1 MTGGTIEWT
10 DRSDWNP
17 IRGCTRKT
25 EACVNCYA
33 EIMAARFSKPRQ
45 WGEGYASI
53 VQTPSGPDHR
63 WTGKVELIEER
74 LTIPLKWKKPAR
86 CFPNSTSDFFHESLS
101 DADIDRLFAV
111 MISAP
116 HIDFQV
122 LTKRWD
128 RMREYCNDMKGH
140 DARWETAIR
149 SVRTDQGSFALSDAH
164 DRLDDFPPLRNVWL
178 GVSVH
183 DQQSANEA
191 IPALLNT
198 PAAVRFVSYEPA
210 LGPVDWERIETN
222 GWNIKSLTGHIYRP
236 YGATFGPCQ
245 NIDLIIAG
253 DESGHGKRPAD
264 PDWYR
269 QTRDECANADT
280 AFFLKQMHI
289 DGKLVGT
296 PELDGQ
302 HHTAMPSAWK
312 GGAA

>member
-33 EIMAARFSKPRQ
+33 EIMAARFSKPGQ
-45 WGEGYASI
+45 WGEGYAHI

-86 CFPNSTSDFFHESLS
+86 CFASSTSDFFHEGLS
-101 DADIDRLFAV
+101 DSDIDRMFAV

-116 HIDFQV
+116 HIEFQV
-122 LTKRWD
+122 LTKRWN
-128 RMREYCNDMKGH
+128 RMRQYLNTHRWDKWAAI
-140 DARWETAIR
+140 ARQLREQFPKLRTPNIR
-149 SVRTDQGSFALSDAH
+149 GGDCAPV
-164 DRLDDFPPLRNVWL
+164 PNVWL

-191 IPALLNT
+191 VWALKET
-198 PAAVRFVSYEPA
+198 PAVVRFVSYEPA
-210 LGPVDWERIETN
+210 LGPVDWWLIAN
-222 GWNIKSLTGHIYRP
+222 GKGVYFNALTGLEFDDLGERAE
-236 YGATFGPCQ
+236 YGK
-245 NIDLIIAG
+245 IDLIIAG
-253 DESGHGKRPAD
+253 DESGHGRRPAD

-269 QTRDECANADT
+269 QTRDQCAGFT
-280 AFFLKQMHI
+280 AFFLKQMHV
-289 DGKLVGT
+289 DGKLVSI
-296 PELDGQ
+296 PPLDGQ
-302 HHTAMPSAWK
+302 RHTAMPSHWEGRFA
-312 GGAA
+312 